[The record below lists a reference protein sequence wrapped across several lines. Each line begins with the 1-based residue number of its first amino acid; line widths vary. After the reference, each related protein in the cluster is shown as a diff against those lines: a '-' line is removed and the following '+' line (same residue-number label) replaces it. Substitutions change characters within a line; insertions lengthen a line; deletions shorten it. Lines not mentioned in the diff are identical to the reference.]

1 MASASFS
8 PSDFLYGPILD
19 EGRFGSVVY
28 AELAVCER
36 LSDGDG
42 GEAHQQRSGYAIK
55 MMTKSEVLR
64 CNQTR
69 AVLMEKY
76 ILSEVLLSSSSLASS
91 SNQSP
96 PGSELIMKLLSCF
109 HDANYLYS
117 VLELCAGGTLY
128 DLLQSES
135 TTCNQNNLSS
145 VLERSWVQYY
155 SGQILRALEYLH
167 QRGVVHRDL
176 SPKNIVLTLKGE
188 IKLGDFGAAIVFVD
202 NGKSELEQW
211 VPSESTS
218 TPRTVDFVGTA
229 DYVSPEMIHGYTND
243 TTTIIPKQYP
253 AIDLWSFG
261 CLISHMIVGE
271 SPFHAASDH
280 LAFQRVIDYEKG
292 EIDLDFTS
300 VHDESAKD
308 LISSLL
314 SKEPLART
322 GMRDAVFGSCV
333 RANDVDGD
341 NAANSTD
348 PKQYQSIRQHSFFQN
363 GDTSLW
369 SRLENGA
376 LEPPYRPPY
385 SKWMQDLDQGRIRL
399 RHLDSIAFDM

>member
-1 MASASFS
+1 
-8 PSDFLYGPILD
+8 
-19 EGRFGSVVY
+19 
-28 AELAVCER
+28 
-36 LSDGDG
+36 
-42 GEAHQQRSGYAIK
+42 
-55 MMTKSEVLR
+55 
-64 CNQTR
+64 
-69 AVLMEKY
+69 
-76 ILSEVLLSSSSLASS
+76 
-91 SNQSP
+91 
-96 PGSELIMKLLSCF
+96 LIMKLLSCF

-188 IKLGDFGAAIVFVD
+188 IKLGDFGAAI
-202 NGKSELEQW
+202 
-211 VPSESTS
+211 STS

-280 LAFQRVIDYEKG
+280 LAFLRVIDYEKG

-322 GMRDAVFGSCV
+322 G
-333 RANDVDGD
+333 
-341 NAANSTD
+341 
-348 PKQYQSIRQHSFFQN
+348 
-363 GDTSLW
+363 
-369 SRLENGA
+369 
-376 LEPPYRPPY
+376 
-385 SKWMQDLDQGRIRL
+385 
-399 RHLDSIAFDM
+399 